1 MLAPT
6 PKISQ
11 NQLVNRPRT
20 GAGQNG
26 RKARTKDSPM
36 STSTN
41 AVRLV
46 ADSAMPAG
54 VRVSQLQPA
63 LGSIISGFKFDGRP
77 LDDQFRS
84 ALRDLLHNRGLV
96 IFEPGTVTAENFT
109 AFAGFLGEFFHY
121 AGPHTPRAPENPD
134 ATMIDSLKD
143 KNLRNHIWHAD
154 GGFRPDAPAFTA
166 LFAHLLPDLGGDTIF
181 SNTAWVHEQLDP
193 LFAAYLES
201 LTVIQSADATG
212 HITHRYLDPEEATKA
227 RVRMPPFEMP
237 LVRVHPV
244 TGRKWIA
251 VNESYVA
258 YIKGASRVLSQNIL
272 GILFDMIKSPEA
284 TARYSWTRGALAI
297 WDNRVVQHKGI
308 KDYGAGRRILYRAT
322 MTA

>member
-1 MLAPT
+1 MSPT
-6 PKISQ
+6 
-11 NQLVNRPRT
+11 
-20 GAGQNG
+20 
-26 RKARTKDSPM
+26 
-36 STSTN
+36 STSANT
-41 AVRLV
+41 VRLV
-46 ADSAMPAG
+46 SQSAMPG
-54 VRVSQLQPA
+54 DVRVSQLQPA
-63 LGSIISGFKFDGRP
+63 LGSVISGFTFDGQP
-77 LDDQFRS
+77 PSDAFRA

-109 AFAGFLGEFFHY
+109 KFAGFLGEFFNY

-166 LFAHLLPDLGGDTIF
+166 LFAHVLPDSGGDTIF
-181 SNTAWVHEQLDP
+181 SNTAWVYEHLDP

-212 HITHRYLDPEEATKA
+212 HITDRYLDAQEAIAA
-227 RVRMPPFEMP
+227 RQRMPPFEMP
-237 LVRVHPV
+237 LVRVHPAS
-244 TGRKWIA
+244 GRKWIA
-251 VNESYVA
+251 VNESYTN
-258 YIKGASRVLSQNIL
+258 YIKGVSRVMSQNIL

-284 TARYSWTRGALAI
+284 TARYTWSRGALAI

-308 KDYGAGRRILYRAT
+308 KDYGSGRRILYRAT
-322 MTA
+322 MVA

>member
-1 MLAPT
+1 MVKT
-6 PKISQ
+6 
-11 NQLVNRPRT
+11 VN
-20 GAGQNG
+20 G
-26 RKARTKDSPM
+26 
-36 STSTN
+36 
-41 AVRLV
+41 LH
-46 ADSAMPAG
+46 MP
-54 VRVSQLQPA
+54 VDCKVSQLQPA
-63 LGSIISGFKFDGRP
+63 VGSTISGYRFDGKQ
-77 LDDQFRS
+77 LSAEFRT

-96 IFEPGTVTAENFT
+96 VFEPGTVTPENFT
-109 AFAGFLGEFFHY
+109 VFAGFLGKFFHY

-134 ATMIDSLKD
+134 ATTIDSVRD
-143 KNLRNHIWHAD
+143 KHLRNHIWHAD

-166 LFAHLLPDLGGDTIF
+166 LYAHQIPETGGNTMF
-181 SNTAWVHEQLDP
+181 SNAAWVYENLDP
-193 LFAAYLES
+193 LFTAYLDT

-212 HITHRYLDPEEATKA
+212 HITDRYLDTEEASAA
-227 RVRMPPFEMP
+227 RMRMPPFEMP

-258 YIKGASRVLSQNIL
+258 YIKGVSRVTSQNLL

-284 TARYSWTRGALAI
+284 TVRYAWSQGALAI

-308 KDYGAGRRILYRAT
+308 KDYSGARRILYRAT

>member
-1 MLAPT
+1 
-6 PKISQ
+6 
-11 NQLVNRPRT
+11 
-20 GAGQNG
+20 
-26 RKARTKDSPM
+26 M
-36 STSTN
+36 STSTT

-46 ADSAMPAG
+46 AESAMPAG
-54 VRVSQLQPA
+54 VCVSQLQPA
-63 LGSIISGFKFDGRP
+63 LGSIISGFKFDGQP
-77 LDDQFRS
+77 LNDEFRS

-166 LFAHLLPDLGGDTIF
+166 LLAVQLPELGGDTMF
-181 SNTAWVHEQLDP
+181 SNTAWVYEQLDP

-201 LTVIQSADATG
+201 LTVIQT
-212 HITHRYLDPEEATKA
+212 EEATEA

-251 VNESYVA
+251 INESYVA
-258 YIKGASRVLSQNIL
+258 YIKGVSRIMSQNIL

-284 TARYSWTRGALAI
+284 TARYTWTRGALAI

-308 KDYGAGRRILYRAT
+308 KDYGSGRRILYRAT